1 MTDGGAD
8 EQLELLPAPAVPV
21 KPEVLAPKSR
31 QLVARAKA
39 AKPVEAHAPELP
51 IARVAV
57 DMPLAHL
64 DRLFDYTVPASLHDA
79 AVPGCRIKVR
89 FAGKQAGGF
98 IVERIASSEHEGK
111 LSMILKVVSS
121 EPVLHAGVLAAARQV
136 ADRYAGTL
144 ADVLRLAIP
153 PRHARTEKEPPGD
166 RAVAA
171 LPDVDPK
178 PWRPYDHGASFLEGL
193 AGGTHVRACWSA
205 VPGPDPAIAVA
216 QAVLAALHA
225 GNGAIVC
232 VPDARDVERFDRS
245 FNEILGVGR
254 HVTLTAAQGPAE
266 RYRAFLALSRGIV
279 SVVVGT
285 RAAAFAPVDSL
296 GLVVIFDDGDDLF
309 AEQRAPYPHAR
320 EVLLTRALDADCA
333 VLVGGFARSS
343 EAQMLVDSGW
353 CVDLA
358 ASQATRRAA
367 WPRVDV
373 TDGSDGAA
381 APARLPHAVFALIR
395 EALGEGP
402 VLMQVPRRGYRASL
416 ACQNCREP
424 ARCGQ
429 CQGPLIQPSA
439 SAPLSC
445 RWCGMGA
452 GDWKCGN
459 CGSRKLR
466 APVVGQLR
474 TAEEISNAFQG
485 ARVLTSA
492 GGSVLPGI
500 GPEPAIVLA
509 TPGAEPHAEGGYA
522 AAVLLDTW
530 LQLGRPEMRVNE
542 EAHRRWFNAIA
553 LVRPSAEGGKV
564 VVIGDAVGLQALVRG
579 DPVGFAC
586 RELSQRMEAH
596 LPPSTRLATIEASA
610 QTLTSLESTV
620 WPEPAEVLG
629 PVPLDDELSRL
640 IIRVPRAKGLELSAA
655 LCAAQ
660 EERSASKAPAIR
672 VQVDPLAL

>member
-1 MTDGGAD
+1 MTDGGPD
-8 EQLELLPAPAVPV
+8 EQLALLTAP
-21 KPEVLAPKSR
+21 VLPKKR
-31 QLVARAKA
+31 L
-39 AKPVEAHAPELP
+39 KPVEDPAPELP

-64 DRLFDYTVPASLHDA
+64 DRFFDYMVPASLHDA
-79 AVPGCRIKVR
+79 AVRGSRIKVR
-89 FAGKQAGGF
+89 FAGKQVDGF
-98 IVERIASSEHEGK
+98 IVQRVASTDHQGK
-111 LSMILKVVSS
+111 LGVVLKVVSS
-121 EPVLHAGVLAAARQV
+121 EPVLSEGVVAATRKV

-166 RAVAA
+166 RVDSAF
-171 LPDVDPK
+171 PDVDPE
-178 PWRPYDHGASFLEGL
+178 PWGPYDHGLSFLEALTCGK
-193 AGGTHVRACWSA
+193 TVRACWSA

-216 QAVLAALHA
+216 QAVLATLRA

-232 VPDARDVERFDRS
+232 VPDMRDVEQFDRA
-245 FNEILGVGR
+245 FNTVLGAGR

-296 GLVVIFDDGDDLF
+296 GLVAIFDDGDDLF
-309 AEQRAPYPHAR
+309 AEQRTPYPHAR
-320 EVLLTRALDADCA
+320 EVLLTRALDANCA

-358 ASQATRRAA
+358 ATQATRRAA

-373 TDGSDGAA
+373 TDGSDGAS
-381 APARLPHAVFALIR
+381 APARLPHAAFALIR
-395 EALGEGP
+395 EALNDGP

-416 ACQNCREP
+416 ACQDCREP
-424 ARCGQ
+424 ARCIK

-439 SAPLSC
+439 SAALNC
-445 RWCGMGA
+445 RWCGLAVVDWRCGHCGGA
-452 GDWKCGN
+452 T
-459 CGSRKLR
+459 LR

-474 TAEEISNAFQG
+474 TAEEISKAFPG

-492 GGSVLPGI
+492 GGSVLPSV
-500 GPEPAIVLA
+500 GPEPVIVLA

-553 LVRPSAEGGKV
+553 LVRPSSAGGKV
-564 VVIGDAVGLQALVRG
+564 VVVGDATGLQALVRG
-579 DPVGFAC
+579 DPVGFAR
-586 RELSQRMEAH
+586 RELSQRQEAH
-596 LPPSTRLATIEASA
+596 LPPATRLATIDASA
-610 QTLTSLESTV
+610 QTLTSLVGTL

-629 PVPLDDELSRL
+629 PVPLDDDRSRL
-640 IIRVPRAKGLELSAA
+640 IVRVPRAKGLELAAVLSAA
-655 LCAAQ
+655 Q
-660 EERSASKAPAIR
+660 QERSAVKAPALR
-672 VQVDPLAL
+672 VQVDPLGL

>member
-1 MTDGGAD
+1 MTDSGGD
-8 EQLELLPAPAVPV
+8 EQLELLPAP
-21 KPEVLAPKSR
+21 KSPR
-31 QLVARAKA
+31 SAARAKV
-39 AKPVEAHAPELP
+39 AKPAEAPAPELP

-64 DRLFDYTVPASLHDA
+64 DRLFDYTVPASLHEA

-89 FAGKQAGGF
+89 FAGKQVDGF
-98 IVERIASSEHEGK
+98 IAARVPSSDHDGK
-111 LSMILKVVSS
+111 LGAVLKVVSA
-121 EPVLHAGVLAAARQV
+121 EPVLHAGVLSAARKV

-153 PRHARTEKEPPGD
+153 PRHARTERESPGD
-166 RAVAA
+166 HRVGA
-171 LPDVDPK
+171 LPDVDAE
-178 PWRPYDHGASFLEGL
+178 PWHPYDDGSSFLDAL
-193 AGGTHVRACWSA
+193 AGGRQVRACWSA

-216 QAVLAALHA
+216 QAVLASLHA
-225 GNGAIVC
+225 GKGVIVC
-232 VPDARDVERFDRS
+232 VPDVHDVERFDRA
-245 FNEILGVGR
+245 FHAILGAGR

-266 RYRAFLALSRGIV
+266 RYRAFLALSRGII

-285 RAAAFAPVDSL
+285 RGAAFAPVDSL

-320 EVLLTRALDADCA
+320 EVLLTRALDEDCA

-358 ASQATRRAA
+358 ASLATRRAA

-416 ACQNCREP
+416 ACQDCREP

-439 SAPLSC
+439 SAQLSC
-445 RWCGMGA
+445 RWCGRGA
-452 GDWKCGN
+452 VDWTCGN
-459 CGSRKLR
+459 CGSAKLR

-474 TAEEISNAFQG
+474 TAEEVSKAFHG
-485 ARVLTSA
+485 AQVLTSA
-492 GGSVLPGI
+492 GGSVLPRI

-509 TPGAEPHAEGGYA
+509 TPGAEPHADGGYA

-553 LVRPSAEGGKV
+553 LVRPSAEGGRV
-564 VVIGDAVGLQALVRG
+564 VVIGDAAGLQALVRG
-579 DPVGFAC
+579 DPVGFAR
-586 RELSQRMEAH
+586 RELSQRMDAH
-596 LPPSTRLATIEASA
+596 LPPSTRLATIEASE
-610 QTLTSLESTV
+610 QILISLGDKV

-629 PVPLDDELSRL
+629 PVPLSDERSRL
-640 IIRVPRAKGLELSAA
+640 IVRVPRARGLELSAA
-655 LCAAQ
+655 LRGAQ
-660 EERSASKAPAIR
+660 GERSASKAPAIR
-672 VQVDPLAL
+672 IQVDPLTL